1 MRDSKIEIV
10 RAAALVLEPWDTAAV
25 EFRRF
30 QSRQSSP
37 DHPPL
42 LAPFSFSHG
51 SNKFGTVQPPPSLS
65 LSLSLSLM
73 DSLEFNQE
81 ISTLKRELDCA
92 LDDLFSIR
100 VDLIFMSTI
109 ERKGERVT
117 EGKLDQDGGKDFS
130 KAFFL
135 ITMFY

>member
-10 RAAALVLEPWDTAAV
+10 RAAALVLEPWVTAAV
-25 EFRRF
+25 ESRRF

-51 SNKFGTVQPPPSLS
+51 SNKFGTVQPPP
-65 LSLSLSLM
+65 SLSLSLM

-109 ERKGERVT
+109 ERKGERVR